1 MWYAARCEYVTP
13 LLDYRESDKELVD
26 RIEGIL
32 HSHINASYRNE
43 HGLLMAN
50 VDLNSNGYKLIV
62 VVNRIYQIIMSGLF
76 PAALLIMVIC
86 FVNMLRKKEIQYTIK
101 VIMLCA
107 VFCLLLARAVML
119 AYVDVTAYST
129 IVRPLYMNNCYVI
142 CELFVLLAFAF
153 LFSERFRK
161 IDEQ

>member
-1 MWYAARCEYVTP
+1 
-13 LLDYRESDKELVD
+13 DK
-26 RIEGIL
+26 IEGIL

-62 VVNRIYQIIMSGLF
+62 TVNSVYQIIMSAIF
-76 PAALLIMVIC
+76 PAALLIMVFC
-86 FVNMLRKKEIQYTIK
+86 FINMFRKKEIKYTIK
-101 VIMLCA
+101 VIILCA

-153 LFSERFRK
+153 VFSERCSK
-161 IDEQ
+161 VDEQ